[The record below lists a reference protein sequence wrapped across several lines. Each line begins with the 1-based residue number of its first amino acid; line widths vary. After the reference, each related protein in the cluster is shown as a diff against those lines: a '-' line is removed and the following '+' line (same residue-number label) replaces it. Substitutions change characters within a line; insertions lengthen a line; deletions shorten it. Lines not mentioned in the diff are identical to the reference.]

1 MVIIDQKQYELFKTV
16 FGQYYQLLCNYAFS
30 FTKDRDEAEDIV
42 QEVFLRIW
50 EKKRGLMESE
60 TIRFYLFTAVRNN
73 CLTLLDRKKK
83 TTLLPAEEMASD
95 VVHPLEDQLRR
106 PAGDEISMIKKGLS
120 LLPPKCKDA
129 FLLSRIGNLSY
140 KEIAESMSISV
151 KTVENQIGKAIK
163 ILRDFA
169 KEQKVFSIWLVCSF
183 IYFLYR

>member
-1 MVIIDQKQYELFKTV
+1 MSIIDQKQYELFKAV
-16 FGQYYQLLCNYAFS
+16 FGQYYQLLCNYAYNY
-30 FTKDRDEAEDIV
+30 TKDRDEAEDIV

-50 EKKRGLMESE
+50 EKKRDMMGTE

-83 TTLLPAEEMASD
+83 TTLLPAEEITSAIVQPSEEHL
-95 VVHPLEDQLRR
+95 VKPQV
-106 PAGDEISMIKKGLS
+106 DEISMIKRGLS

-140 KEIAESMSISV
+140 KEIAEAMSISV

-169 KEQKVFSIWLVCSF
+169 TEQKVFSLMLACSI
-183 IYFLYR
+183 IYFLYC